1 MATPLRVLLIDD
13 SEDDAELVR
22 HALSRGGY
30 ETIHQRVDSA
40 ADLRHALQ
48 ADPPWQIAIADYS
61 MPGFNGLN
69 ALAILRH
76 PDPDLPAILV
86 SGEIGEEIA
95 VAAMKAGASDYV
107 MKGNLARLVPAIE
120 RELREAEDRRRRRR
134 AEQDLF
140 RERERALVT
149 LHSIGDGVIT
159 TDQKGRI
166 NYLNPVAEQLTG
178 WTNAAAQK
186 QPLMQVFTVVNETT
200 RQPIKNPADICLRT
214 GSHVVHGAQSLLVN
228 RNGQEFPIE
237 ESAAPIRDPDGSIIG
252 MVLVFHDVSRERHM
266 ARQISY
272 QTSHDTL
279 TDLSNRT
286 AFETQLA
293 ELVQRAGSTAQQ
305 HVMLY
310 LDLDQ
315 FKIINDT
322 CGHIAGDE
330 LLKQLGHRLLNL
342 LPAKATLARLGGDEF
357 GILLPDTDLQQ
368 GLAEAK
374 RITSSLHS
382 FNYSWEDNSF
392 DISVSIGLVPITSSE
407 QNPSIIMSAA
417 DVACYVAKDLG
428 RNRVHVYQESD
439 IEQARRHSEMQWVS
453 RINRALEE
461 NRLVLYRQ
469 PIIALQGGNSNHSH
483 HHEILLRMVDQ
494 DGELV
499 PPGHFIP
506 AAERFNMMPTLD
518 RWVITNAFIY
528 CKKMCDRELIDDA
541 TYSCAINL
549 SGTSLNDDKM
559 LGFIRDQLEQHS
571 IPPQRVCFEIT
582 ETAAITNLAHA
593 IEFIHELRSLGCKFA
608 LDDFGSGLSSF
619 AYLKNLPVDYLKI
632 DGNFVKGMLNDEMDH
647 AIVES
652 INQIGHVLGIR
663 TIAEFVENEAIR
675 DQLYR
680 LGVDFAQGYG
690 VGRPEPLPKM
700 D

>member
-1 MATPLRVLLIDD
+1 MATPIRILLIDD

-22 HALSRGGY
+22 HAIQRGGY
-30 ETIHQRVDSA
+30 DPITQRVDNA
-40 ADLRHALQ
+40 ADLRRALQ
-48 ADPPWQIAIADYS
+48 ADPPWQIAIADFS

-76 PDPDLPAILV
+76 HDPDLPAILV

-159 TDQKGRI
+159 TDEKGRI

-178 WTNAAAQK
+178 WTNASAQNK
-186 QPLMQVFTVVNETT
+186 PLMQVFTVVNEAT

-214 GSHVVHGAQSLLVN
+214 GSNVALGAQSLLVN
-228 RNGQEFPIE
+228 HNGQEFQIE
-237 ESAAPIRDPDGSIIG
+237 ESAAPIRDPDGSITG
-252 MVLVFHDVSRERHM
+252 VVLVFHDVSREQHL
-266 ARQISY
+266 ARQISW
-272 QTSHDTL
+272 QTTHDTL
-279 TDLSNRT
+279 TDLNNRT

-293 ELVQRAGSTAQQ
+293 ELVQHADNAGNQ

-315 FKIINDT
+315 FKVINDT
-322 CGHIAGDE
+322 CGHVAGDE
-330 LLKQLGHRLLNL
+330 MLKQLGNRLLRL
-342 LPAKATLARLGGDEF
+342 LPEKAMLARLGGDEF
-357 GILLPDTDLQQ
+357 GILLPNTDLQQ
-368 GLAEAK
+368 GLVEAE
-374 RITSSLHS
+374 RITFSLHN
-382 FNYSWEDNSF
+382 FHYIWEGNSF
-392 DISVSIGLVPITSSE
+392 DVSVSIGLVPITGPHQSS
-407 QNPSIIMSAA
+407 SVIMSAA

-428 RNRVHVYQESD
+428 RDRVHVYQESD

-461 NRLVLYRQ
+461 NRFILYRQ
-469 PIIALQGGNSNHSH
+469 PIIALQSGGNSNH
-483 HHEILLRMVDQ
+483 HELLLRMLDQ
-494 DGELV
+494 EGNLV

-506 AAERFNMMPTLD
+506 AAERFNLMPTLD
-518 RWVITNAFIY
+518 RWVITNALVY
-528 CKKMCDRELIDDA
+528 CKKMCDRELEDEP
-541 TYSCAINL
+541 YSCAINL

-559 LGFIRDQLEQHS
+559 FSFIHTQLEQHLV
-571 IPPQRVCFEIT
+571 PPQRVCFEIT

-593 IEFIHELRSLGCKFA
+593 IEFIHELRALGCKFA

-632 DGNFVKGMLNDEMDH
+632 DGNFVKDMLTDEMDH

-663 TIAEFVENEAIR
+663 TIAEFVENKAIR

-680 LGVDFAQGYG
+680 LGVDFAQGHG
-690 VGRPEPLPKM
+690 VGKPEPLPEM

>member
-30 ETIHQRVDSA
+30 EPIHQRVDNA
-40 ADLRHALQ
+40 ADLRRALQ

-76 PDPDLPAILV
+76 HDPDLPAILV

-120 RELREAEDRRRRRR
+120 RELREAADRRRRRQ

-149 LHSIGDGVIT
+149 LHSIVDGVIT
-159 TDQKGRI
+159 TNDSGQI

-186 QPLMQVFTVVNETT
+186 KPLMQVFTVVNEAT
-200 RQPIKNPADICLRT
+200 RQPIKNPAGICLRT
-214 GSHVVHGAQSLLVN
+214 GSNVVHDDQSLLIN
-228 RNGQEFPIE
+228 HNGQEFPIE
-237 ESAAPIRDPDGSIIG
+237 ESASPIRDQDGSIIG

-266 ARQISY
+266 ARQINW
-272 QTSHDTL
+272 QTTHDTL

-293 ELVQRAGSTAQQ
+293 EMVQRAGKTGQQ

-322 CGHIAGDE
+322 CGHVAGDE
-330 LLKQLGHRLLNL
+330 LLKQLGNRLLNM
-342 LPAKATLARLGGDEF
+342 LPANATLARLGGDEF
-357 GILLPDTDLQQ
+357 GILLLDTDLKK
-368 GLAEAK
+368 GLDTAN
-374 RITSSLHS
+374 RISASLHS

-392 DISVSIGLVPITSSE
+392 DISVSIGLVPITDSQRS
-407 QNPSIIMSAA
+407 PSLIMRDA

-428 RNRVHVYQESD
+428 RDRVHVYQESD

-453 RINRALEE
+453 RINRAMEE

-469 PIIALQGGNSNHSH
+469 PIIALQNGSHSN
-483 HHEILLRMVDQ
+483 HHEILLRMLDQ
-494 DGELV
+494 DGNLV

-506 AAERFNMMPTLD
+506 AAERFNLMPTLD
-518 RWVITNAFIY
+518 RWVITHALIY
-528 CKKMCDRELIDDA
+528 CKKMCARESTDLA
-541 TYSCAINL
+541 YSCAINL

-559 LGFIRDQLEQHS
+559 LDFIRTQLEQHS
-571 IPPQRVCFEIT
+571 VPPSRVCFEIT

-593 IEFIHELRSLGCKFA
+593 IEFIRELRSLGCKFA

-632 DGNFVKGMLNDEMDH
+632 DGNFVKDMLSDAMDH

-690 VGRPEPLPKM
+690 VGKPEPLPEM